1 MLMWKIK
8 FHMQIGFRHQIQRK
22 LRLVEEKKEYARQN
36 MKKVLND
43 DYVVRICVDNDFD
56 SVKIDKILDTF
67 KTDVRV

>member
-1 MLMWKIK
+1 MPEEEVEEIELDDAQLK
-8 FHMQIGFRHQIQRK
+8 
-22 LRLVEEKKEYARQN
+22 LVEEKKEYARQN

-43 DYVVRICVDNDFD
+43 DYVIRICVDNDFD